1 MMAFYNKE
9 KDMEGKKIDINQ
21 AAIDELVTIKGIG
34 TQLAKRIVDG
44 RPYENMNDLVR
55 VSGINEVKL
64 ASLLPNLTLRKQP
77 EKTSRVEKTSLTQR
91 KQEEEPF
98 TKTGDTEA
106 FIFLENRNERQD
118 AIMMILAGF
127 IIGLIILFLR
137 RSNK

>member
-1 MMAFYNKE
+1 
-9 KDMEGKKIDINQ
+9 MEGKKIDINQ

-64 ASLLPNLTLRKQP
+64 ASLLPNLTLRKLP

>member
-1 MMAFYNKE
+1 
-9 KDMEGKKIDINQ
+9 MEGKKIDINQ

-34 TQLAKRIVDG
+34 TQLAKRIIEG

-77 EKTSRVEKTSLTQR
+77 EKTSRVEKTSATQR
-91 KQEEEPF
+91 KQEDEPF

-137 RSNK
+137 QSHK

>member
-1 MMAFYNKE
+1 
-9 KDMEGKKIDINQ
+9 MEGKKIDINQ

-34 TQLAKRIVDG
+34 TQLAKRIVEG

-77 EKTSRVEKTSLTQR
+77 EKTSRVEKTGLTQR
-91 KQEEEPF
+91 KQEDEPF

-106 FIFLENRNERQD
+106 FIFMENRNERQD
-118 AIMMILAGF
+118 AIMMILVGF

>member
-1 MMAFYNKE
+1 
-9 KDMEGKKIDINQ
+9 MEGKKIDINQ

-34 TQLAKRIVDG
+34 TQLAKRIIEG

-77 EKTSRVEKTSLTQR
+77 EKTSRVEKTSATQR
-91 KQEEEPF
+91 KQEDEPF

-106 FIFLENRNERQD
+106 FVFLENRNERQD

-137 RSNK
+137 QSHK

>member
-1 MMAFYNKE
+1 
-9 KDMEGKKIDINQ
+9 MEGKKIDINQ

-34 TQLAKRIVDG
+34 TQLAKRIIEG

-55 VSGINEVKL
+55 VSGINQVKL

-77 EKTSRVEKTSLTQR
+77 EKTSRVEKTSATQR
-91 KQEEEPF
+91 KQEDEPF

-106 FIFLENRNERQD
+106 FVFLENRNERQD

-137 RSNK
+137 QSHK